1 MKLNPI
7 SSMSTTMNPEFS
19 VRQPVHTSLNLSRT
33 MALVCLTAFA
43 LAGAAYAQTSAATP
57 APAMPADHGSHAGH
71 AAHMGHSAA
80 DSASDKA
87 AAPSADAAQVMT
99 DGEVRRWDAATG
111 KLTLRHSAIANL
123 NMPAMTMVFQLKD
136 KAAGDALSV
145 GQRVRFHAER
155 EGGALT
161 ITRIEAQP

>member
-99 DGEVRRWDAATG
+99 DGEVSLDASLRMIADVPSDRLLVTESGIATRDDVKKMRDHG
-111 KLTLRHSAIANL
+111 VNAFLVGETFMRAPEPGEALA
-123 NMPAMTMVFQLKD
+123 QLF
-136 KAAGDALSV
+136 A
-145 GQRVRFHAER
+145 
-155 EGGALT
+155 
-161 ITRIEAQP
+161 